1 MLQSANQFMKR
12 GCTMILSQYA
22 NGKTRVM
29 GLLGSPVSQTKSPL
43 IHNTLCT
50 EYGINAI
57 YLPFEVKQENL
68 GTAVAGLR
76 ALDCLGFNVTVPY
89 KQEIIK
95 YLDKVDA
102 EALEMGAVNTV
113 KNDGG
118 CLIGYNTD
126 ADGFLK
132 DLSDNLTS
140 EIRGK
145 RIMVLGA
152 GGTSRAIC
160 LKLSKSGISH
170 LAIANR
176 TNQKAGQIAALVEQY
191 APTSTVS
198 PTDTLFLELLHS
210 SDIIINTTP
219 VGMSTT
225 GGGMPFDYPFV
236 LSPNQMIYDVIYNPE
251 FTQLLYTAQNAGC
264 KVCNGLGML
273 INQAV
278 LAFEIWTEKKVE
290 NSFSQK
296 LIKVIRELEDL

>member
-1 MLQSANQFMKR
+1 
-12 GCTMILSQYA
+12 MILSQYA

-29 GLLGSPVSQTKSPL
+29 GLLGNPVSQTKSPF
-43 IHNTLCT
+43 IHNTLCR

-57 YLPFEVKQENL
+57 YLPFEVTQDNL

-95 YLDKVDA
+95 YVDRVDD

-113 KNDGG
+113 KNEGG

-132 DLSDNLTS
+132 DLSNNLTLNIS
-140 EIRGK
+140 GK

-160 LKLSKSGISH
+160 LKLAKSGISH
-170 LAIANR
+170 LTIANR
-176 TNQKAGQIAALVEQY
+176 TIQKAGQIAALVEQY
-191 APTSTVS
+191 AATSIVS
-198 PTDTLFLELLHS
+198 PTDKLFSELLHS
-210 SDIIINTTP
+210 SDVIINTTP

-236 LSPNQMIYDVIYNPE
+236 FSPNQMIYDVIYNPE
-251 FTQLLYTAQNAGC
+251 FTQLLKSAKNAGC

-278 LAFEIWTEKKVE
+278 LAFQIWTDKKVE
-290 NSFSQK
+290 NNFSQE